1 MPLLFTSN
9 VLRHKLT
16 DEKDISGVLAH
27 MFEHW
32 RDSKSAPV
40 SLASAGGVP
49 GSPNR
54 VNKACEELSIKLYLK
69 PHETPEDIRE
79 YASQAVEVIID
90 KFWSSEL
97 KNSINQ
103 FIICIDGYTS
113 PQSQAISQFVE
124 PCTFQQA
131 RSTWIE
137 ASCAVSS
144 YFKKNGITPVSYGV
158 SEFSASD
165 LISVIQEITQ
175 HKLPAPLPTVD
186 SINTIDCCSLS
197 QELLELCESR
207 NIKVTPSSDP
217 ITILPDEKLRS
228 VLAHNTDAIDQTKIA
243 DWKWIIKLTSICKQR
258 QVLVDAEYV
267 ISY

>member
-9 VLRHKLT
+9 VLRHKLA
-16 DEKDISGVLAH
+16 DEKDISGILAH
-27 MFEHW
+27 MFEHC
-32 RDSKSAPV
+32 REAKSVAG
-40 SLASAGGVP
+40 SLSQAEGVP

-54 VNKACEELSIKLYLK
+54 VNNACEELSIKLYLK
-69 PHETPEDIRE
+69 PSQTPEDTRE

-103 FIICIDGYTS
+103 FIISIDGYTS
-113 PQSQAISQFVE
+113 PQSQASSQCADAGDFKD
-124 PCTFQQA
+124 A
-131 RSTWIE
+131 KSTWLD
-137 ASCAVSS
+137 AAAAVNSF
-144 YFKKNGITPVSYGV
+144 FKKSDIRPVSYGV

-165 LISVIQEITQ
+165 LVSIIQEITQ
-175 HKLPAPLPTVD
+175 LKLPVPLPTVD
-186 SINTIDCCSLS
+186 SINTTDCCSLS
-197 QELLELCESR
+197 HELLELCESR

-217 ITILPDEKLRS
+217 IKILPDDKFRS
-228 VLAHNTDAIDQTKIA
+228 VLEHNSDAIDETEIA
-243 DWKWIIKLTSICKQR
+243 DWKWIVKLTSICKQR